1 MGFIIYPNYMKNIS
15 KLVFG
20 FLLVSAFFVQSL
32 AAQSSTLS
40 ANEYALTFFKK
51 FNETQKNLTYM
62 NKSSSLEK
70 VGTETINGKIS
81 GTLYYDVKIKGM
93 GAEVT
98 LRYTNYSDESGWFFN
113 GEVITHS
120 NLAQNGT
127 FSGIINVKG
136 DAPGQIIFDN
146 VVMKKGNPA
155 SGNYLVTMAGSPQ
168 AEVPYTVY
176 LKSKE

>member
-1 MGFIIYPNYMKNIS
+1 MKKFISVI
-15 KLVFG
+15 FG
-20 FLLVSAFFVQSL
+20 VLL
-32 AAQSSTLS
+32 AASIFAQAEPAQITYKS
-40 ANEYALTFFKK
+40 ADEYALAFFKK
-51 FNETQKNLTYM
+51 FNDTQKGLTYM

-81 GTLYYDVKIKGM
+81 GTLFYDVKIKGM

-98 LRYTNYSDESGWFFN
+98 LRYTNFSDEPGWIYN

-127 FSGIINVKG
+127 FRGMITVKG
-136 DAPGQIIFDN
+136 IAPGQIIFDN
-146 VVMKKGNPA
+146 VTMKKGKPA
-155 SGNYLVTMAGSPQ
+155 SGNYIVTMQGFPK